1 MKQPF
6 VAVASFLY
14 RPIPQMEVTADFGY
28 WGWGNFSTDFT
39 SSSYYYYLGKS
50 IFKLNL
56 GASYAIELP
65 FGILKELSVRAGYIY
80 DPQPY
85 DYDEGFSRNF
95 VCAGFCLTM
104 GCVSLET
111 AAKISVISPEA
122 QRFKA
127 NQLRVGAALT
137 F

>member
-1 MKQPF
+1 
-6 VAVASFLY
+6 
-14 RPIPQMEVTADFGY
+14 MEITADLSY

-56 GASYAIELP
+56 GASYAIKLP
-65 FGILKELSVRAGYIY
+65 FGILKELSLRAGYIY

-85 DYDEGFSRNF
+85 DYDESFSRNF

-104 GCVSLET
+104 GSFSLET

-127 NQLRVGAALT
+127 NQLRLGAA
-137 F
+137 FIF